1 MSSRTPIIP
10 KETFRFFRDLA
21 KNNRKVWMD
30 ANRERYQ
37 ASVVEP
43 LRRLLEQLAPAVLR
57 LNDRFDV
64 TGRTGT
70 NFSRIN
76 RDIRFAKDKTPYKTQ
91 MYLKFETPAPG
102 HREAGQLYAGFS
114 GDTVTAG
121 FRIYSGGKRK
131 DSSIALVAQ
140 PRAQSNPRW
149 LSRQKKRLARKY
161 ESYWY
166 TTEKGQWTKH
176 DGWPTDPEAWAKIQA
191 WIVRRKMKPAVAFG
205 AAFPKELE
213 KTFRELYPLVK
224 FTSLPDQEPSYRS
237 V

>member
-1 MSSRTPIIP
+1 MASRTPIIP
-10 KETFRFFRDLA
+10 KETFRFFRDLGN
-21 KNNRKVWMD
+21 NNRKVWMD
-30 ANRERYQ
+30 ANRERYR
-37 ASVVEP
+37 ASVVQP
-43 LRRLLEQLAPAVLR
+43 LRRLLERLAPAFLR

-91 MYLKFETPAPG
+91 MYLTFETPAPG
-102 HREAGQLYAGFS
+102 DRETGQLYAGFS

-121 FRIYSGGKRK
+121 FRIYSGGKRR
-131 DSSIALVAQ
+131 DSTIALVAQ
-140 PRAQSNPRW
+140 PRARSNPLW
-149 LSRQKKRLARKY
+149 LSRQKKRLASKY

-166 TTEKGQWTKH
+166 TTEKGEWTKH

-191 WIVRRKMKPAVAFG
+191 WIVRRKIKPAVAMQ

-224 FTSLPDQEPSYRS
+224 FTSLADEESNYRS